1 MQFYPSKNKLCD
13 RKRID
18 SRTKEESTLD
28 IKVGINFAV
37 YLNSCLF
44 HHSQFSESGNQ
55 SLSVLTFIPTVDDDG
70 KYLTCRSENPFI
82 PDSAIEDKWRL
93 VVHCKFA
100 HSHHN
105 SHYFTFSVILFVSLP
120 WLDSHSYSSCS
131 FISISCCKNK
141 SLKYIFDEV
150 LLTCIKSVENVR
162 NIKKKLFQ
170 FFSTNDK
177 RWRFLWWSYSKKN
190 SPKFSSHSHSND
202 NKNIWTEAEWM
213 ALCSMRMNEWMNE
226 CYKQEKEIFLFQWI
240 YSQKKRGET

>member
-1 MQFYPSKNKLCD
+1 MTE
-13 RKRID
+13 KRID
-18 SRTKEESTLD
+18 LRTKEDSTLD

-105 SHYFTFSVILFVSLP
+105 SHFLLFPSFSTFLY
-120 WLDSHSYSSCS
+120 LDSTLTLIHRARS
-131 FISISCCKNK
+131 FPFHAVK
-141 SLKYIFDEV
+141 
-150 LLTCIKSVENVR
+150 IKV
-162 NIKKKLFQ
+162 
-170 FFSTNDK
+170 
-177 RWRFLWWSYSKKN
+177 
-190 SPKFSSHSHSND
+190 
-202 NKNIWTEAEWM
+202 
-213 ALCSMRMNEWMNE
+213 
-226 CYKQEKEIFLFQWI
+226 
-240 YSQKKRGET
+240 